1 MQAAQ
6 RRAIAE
12 LLFFS
17 SLGDLRRCER
27 ICRLWNLKACH
38 RSVGMPPFGPRAC
51 EYRRQTLL
59 LLQVSDP
66 NCCDYDKRT
75 PL

>member
-38 RSVGMPPFGPRAC
+38 RFRGYATFRSRFC
-51 EYRRQTLL
+51 KYRQQTLL